1 MNERAS
7 VLLEAIRPR
16 QWVKNLLVVAAP
28 AAATELSD
36 PAIAGRTV
44 VAFVVFTLAA
54 GATYLGNDAADAAID
69 RLHPTRRHRP
79 VASGRLDPASARTTA
94 AVLGSVAVGI
104 AWVTAPA
111 FAAVIAVYLG
121 VNIAYSLG
129 MKRVPVVELGA
140 VASGFALRAIGGGA
154 ATGVALSTAFVIVV
168 SSVSVLIV
176 SAKRGAELARTNG
189 IDGRL
194 VLRHYTTTG
203 LALVR
208 VMASIVAVVAY
219 AVWVFTAEV
228 LDGATASV
236 TATVSL
242 LAFAGS
248 IASYE
253 RSVDTGL
260 GEDPEEILRRDRRL
274 QVLALTWA
282 ASYGI
287 AIHV

>member
-1 MNERAS
+1 MARAV

-28 AAATELSD
+28 AAATELGD
-36 PAIAGRTV
+36 PEIAARTAM
-44 VAFVVFTLAA
+44 AFVVFTMAA

-69 RLHPTRRHRP
+69 RLHPTRRSRP
-79 VASGRLDPASARTTA
+79 VASGRLDPTTARGASAVLATMA
-94 AVLGSVAVGI
+94 LAV

-111 FAAVIAVYLG
+111 FAGVIAIYLA

-129 MKRVPVVELGA
+129 MKRVPVLELVA

-154 ATGVALSTAFVIVV
+154 ATEVALSTAFVVVV
-168 SSVSVLIV
+168 SAVSVLIV

-189 IDGRL
+189 LDGRL

-203 LALVR
+203 LTRVR
-208 VMASIVAVVAY
+208 VLASIVAVVAY
-219 AVWVFTAEV
+219 AIWVFTADVIDEP
-228 LDGATASV
+228 AASV
-236 TATVSL
+236 LATVSL
-242 LAFAGS
+242 FAFAGS
-248 IASYE
+248 IATYE
-253 RSVDTGL
+253 RSVDAGL

-274 QVLALTWA
+274 QVLALAWV

>member
-1 MNERAS
+1 MAHAV

-28 AAATELSD
+28 AAATELGD
-36 PAIAGRTV
+36 PGVAARTMI
-44 VAFVVFTLAA
+44 AFVVFTMAA

-69 RLHPTRRHRP
+69 RLHPTRRNRP
-79 VASGRLDPASARTTA
+79 VASGRLDPNTARIA
-94 AVLGSVAVGI
+94 AALLAAAALAIS
-104 AWVTAPA
+104 WVTAPA
-111 FAAVIAVYLG
+111 LAAVIAVYLG

-129 MKRVPVVELGA
+129 MKRVPVLELAA

-154 ATGVALSTAFVIVV
+154 ATDVSLSSAFVVVV
-168 SSVSVLIV
+168 SAVSVVIV

-189 IDGRL
+189 IDGRV

-203 LALVR
+203 LGRVR
-208 VMASIVAVVAY
+208 VAASIVAVVAY
-219 AVWVFTAEV
+219 AVWVFTAEII
-228 LDGATASV
+228 DEPAASV
-236 TATVSL
+236 AATVSL
-242 LAFAGS
+242 VAFTGS

-253 RSVDTGL
+253 RSVDAGL

-274 QVLALTWA
+274 QVLALAWV
-282 ASYGI
+282 ASYGV